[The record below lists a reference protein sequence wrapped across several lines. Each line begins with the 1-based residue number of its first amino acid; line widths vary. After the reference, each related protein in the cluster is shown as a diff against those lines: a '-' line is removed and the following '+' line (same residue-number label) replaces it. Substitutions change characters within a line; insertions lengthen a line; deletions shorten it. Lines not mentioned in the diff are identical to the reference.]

1 MVETQTPAGTWV
13 SGQACL
19 TDRTRIFYLR
29 IKLSN
34 SLGDANKSIATKK
47 I

>member
-1 MVETQTPAGTWV
+1 MVETQTPAGIWV